1 MDFNAIIEPAIKFF
15 STGIGAMIAEFA
27 RAIYNA
33 LYPANAGA
41 ATTETSAVTP
51 PPGKSG
57 RTRTFGRRKAGAKF
71 TARSGSNQYHN
82 W

>member
-15 STGIGAMIAEFA
+15 STGIGAMIADFA

-41 ATTETSAVTP
+41 ATTQPSAVTP
-51 PPGKSG
+51 PPGK
-57 RTRTFGRRKAGAKF
+57 
-71 TARSGSNQYHN
+71 
-82 W
+82 

>member
-33 LYPANAGA
+33 LYPANAG
-41 ATTETSAVTP
+41 TGRCKWPGQIHSA
-51 PPGKSG
+51 
-57 RTRTFGRRKAGAKF
+57 
-71 TARSGSNQYHN
+71 
-82 W
+82 

>member
-41 ATTETSAVTP
+41 ATT
-51 PPGKSG
+51 
-57 RTRTFGRRKAGAKF
+57 
-71 TARSGSNQYHN
+71 
-82 W
+82 